1 MRLTLAVDGE
11 RFEVETEG
19 EPTRVRVGDR
29 SFPVRVLS
37 SGPDRVELEIGGER
51 AVVTAW
57 PSGSPQPPVG
67 VAVNGEVVRVEL
79 EVRSASTEP
88 ASRGP
93 VPAAAPAPAPTS
105 ESGGNGVAVLPPMP
119 GKILE
124 VRVREGDTVA
134 AGQLLAVLEAMK
146 MRNEILS
153 PAAGRVE
160 GLRASAGQSV
170 RAREVLLRIVLA
182 ADERTAA

>member
-11 RFEVETEG
+11 TFEVETDV
-19 EPTRVRVGDR
+19 EPTSVRVGDR
-29 SFPVRVLS
+29 SFPVRILS

-51 AVVTAW
+51 ALVTSW

-67 VAVNGEVVRVEL
+67 VAVNGEVFNVEL
-79 EVRSASTEP
+79 EVRSAPTETAFRST
-88 ASRGP
+88 ATSTAP
-93 VPAAAPAPAPTS
+93 VPSPAAHEAGA
-105 ESGGNGVAVLPPMP
+105 GFAVLPPMP

-124 VRVREGDTVA
+124 VRVAEGESVA
-134 AGQLLAVLEAMK
+134 AGQLLLVLEAMK

-170 RAREVLLRIVLA
+170 RAREVLLRIV
-182 ADERTAA
+182 